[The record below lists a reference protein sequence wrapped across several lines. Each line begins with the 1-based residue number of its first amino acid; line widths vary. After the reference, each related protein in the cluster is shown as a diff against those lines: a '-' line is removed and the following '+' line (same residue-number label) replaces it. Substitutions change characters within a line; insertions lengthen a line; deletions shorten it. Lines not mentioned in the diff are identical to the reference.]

1 MHLMAR
7 DRWLGHRG
15 HPRGHSG
22 NHTGGSREPLQKP
35 RPVSHIR
42 SCPVSSPFS
51 VLELAGRVTVR
62 HPNRQRL
69 GDAHAEGGARS
80 PERGG
85 VPRWVSGTRACSYG
99 GTEAS
104 SLSCEPRRHGD
115 RRGASLR
122 VDNRENQKPIM
133 FLLSIIII

>member
-51 VLELAGRVTVR
+51 VLELAGR
-62 HPNRQRL
+62 QRP
-69 GDAHAEGGARS
+69 GNAHAEGGAPS

-99 GTEAS
+99 WGRS
-104 SLSCEPRRHGD
+104 IFSL
-115 RRGASLR
+115 L
-122 VDNRENQKPIM
+122 
-133 FLLSIIII
+133 